1 MQILSEVR
9 FMKPESNAYRFA
21 NYHSHT
27 TRCMHAVGTEE
38 EYVLQ
43 AIRSGYEVLGFTDHS
58 AWPYVTDYVSNI
70 RMRVDELD
78 GYVDTVKALKEK
90 YAGQIRV
97 HLGMECEAFPRYY
110 GWLREIREEKGF
122 DYFILGN
129 HYDTND
135 ENGGHYFGRCTQ
147 QGHIFRYMETTIA
160 GMESGLFTYLCH
172 PDLFLHRYH
181 SFDDAA
187 KQVCREICA
196 TAKRLNMPL
205 EYNLLGHKRNS
216 MSRLRGYV
224 GYTSREFWEIAAETG
239 NRAIIGVDAHAPEDL
254 DCVETFTHVRR
265 TLEGMGIEVIET
277 LDEAGMA

>member
-1 MQILSEVR
+1 
-9 FMKPESNAYRFA
+9 MKPESNAYRFA

-129 HYDTND
+129 HFDTTD
-135 ENGGHYFGRCTQ
+135 EDNGFYFGRST
-147 QGHIFRYMETTIA
+147 GKKDAFRYLDTTISGMET
-160 GMESGLFTYLCH
+160 GMFVYLAH
-172 PDLFLHRYH
+172 PDIFLHRYPA
-181 SFDDAA
+181 FDAAA
-187 KQVCREICA
+187 KQVCRELCRA
-196 TAKRLNMPL
+196 AKQLKMPL
-205 EYNLLGHKRNS
+205 EYNLLGHKRLS
-216 MSRLRGYV
+216 ASRERGFV
-224 GYTSREFWEIAAETG
+224 GYTSPEFWEVAAEEG
-239 NRAIIGVDAHAPEDL
+239 VCAIIGVDAHDPDHL
-254 DCVETFTHVRR
+254 DCRDLYNKVRAR
-265 TLEGMGIEVIET
+265 LSGMGIEVLDVLDAIENQ
-277 LDEAGMA
+277 